1 LTKFP
6 EFRNFLASDLILT
19 NIATPGR
26 MPSETKRAVTIH
38 DVAKKAGVSFK
49 TVSRVLNNEANVS
62 VETQEKVR
70 KAISALQYSPSIA
83 ARVLAGSRSFLIGL
97 LYDTPSSYYTHS
109 VQMGALERCRE
120 AGFHLVL
127 EKCDSQARNAAAAIL
142 TTIRHTR
149 LDGVILTPPLSDNY
163 AIRESLVEQ
172 QILQVLISPPKL
184 DAALASVYM
193 NDRQAA
199 FDMTQHLIS
208 LGHKRIGFIKGLSR
222 HGAAM
227 LRQLGYQ
234 DALKSSGIK
243 PDEDMIKDGNFRFQ
257 SGADAAEQLLTQNEP
272 PTAIFASNDEMAAGA
287 VATAHRLG
295 LSIPRDLSVAGF
307 DDVPYASIT
316 WPALTTVHQPIVE
329 MGAAAADLLIAG
341 IQSKRHEPAE
351 RARSISFRHDLKI
364 RASTGPAPKH

>member
-1 LTKFP
+1 
-6 EFRNFLASDLILT
+6 
-19 NIATPGR
+19 
-26 MPSETKRAVTIH
+26 MPSKTKRAVTIH

-62 VETQEKVR
+62 AETQDKVR
-70 KAISALQYSPSIA
+70 KAIGALQYSPSIA

-127 EKCDSQARNAAAAIL
+127 EKCNSNARDVAATML
-142 TTIRHTR
+142 VNIRHTR
-149 LDGVILTPPLSDNY
+149 LDGVILTPPLSDNQ

-172 QILQVLISPPKL
+172 KIPHVLISPPGL
-184 DAALASVYM
+184 EPGVSSVYM
-193 NDRQAA
+193 DDRRAA
-199 FDMTQHLIS
+199 FDMTQYLIS
-208 LGHKRIGFIKGLSR
+208 LGHRRIGFITGLSR

-227 LRQLGYQ
+227 LRLLGYE
-234 DALKSSGIK
+234 DALKHSGIRL
-243 PDEDMIKDGNFRFQ
+243 DEALVKNGNFRFQ
-257 SGADAAEQLLTQNEP
+257 SGADAAEQLLRQKER
-272 PTAIFASNDEMAAGA
+272 PTAIFASNDEMGAGA

-295 LSIPRDLSVAGF
+295 ISIPRELSVVGF

-329 MGAAAADLLIAG
+329 MGAAAAGLLIAG
-341 IQSKRHEPAE
+341 LQSKKSDPAVP
-351 RARSISFRHDLKI
+351 APSISFQHEMKI
-364 RASTGPAPKH
+364 RGSTGPAP

>member
-1 LTKFP
+1 
-6 EFRNFLASDLILT
+6 
-19 NIATPGR
+19 

-62 VETQEKVR
+62 AETQEKVR

-83 ARVLAGSRSFLIGL
+83 ARVLAGSRSFLVGL

-127 EKCDSQARNAAAAIL
+127 EKCSSEAPDAAASIL
-142 TTIRHTR
+142 VSIKHTR
-149 LDGVILTPPLSDNY
+149 LDGVILTPPLSDNQ
-163 AIRESLVEQ
+163 AVRESLVEQ
-172 QILQVLISPPKL
+172 KIPHVLISPPKL
-184 DAALASVYM
+184 EPGVSSVTM
-193 NDRQAA
+193 DDRRAA
-199 FDMTQHLIS
+199 FDMTQYLIS
-208 LGHKRIGFIKGLSR
+208 LGHRRIGFIKGLSR

-227 LRQLGYQ
+227 LRLLGYE
-234 DALKSSGIK
+234 DALRSGGIEL
-243 PDEDMIKDGNFRFQ
+243 DEGLVKDGNFRFQ
-257 SGADAAEQLLTQNEP
+257 SGADAAEQLLRQKER
-272 PTAIFASNDEMAAGA
+272 PTAIFASNDEMGAGA

-295 LSIPRDLSVAGF
+295 ISIPRELSVVGF

-329 MGAAAADLLIAG
+329 MGAAAAGLLIAG
-341 IQSKRHEPAE
+341 IQSRKSDPDAAVPSMSFQHEM
-351 RARSISFRHDLKI
+351 KI
-364 RASTGPAPKH
+364 RGSTGPAP

>member
-1 LTKFP
+1 
-6 EFRNFLASDLILT
+6 
-19 NIATPGR
+19 

-62 VETQEKVR
+62 AETQDKVR

-109 VQMGALERCRE
+109 IQMGALERCRD

-127 EKCDSQARNAAAAIL
+127 EKCNSDARNVAAVTLVNIK
-142 TTIRHTR
+142 RTR
-149 LDGVILTPPLSDNY
+149 LDGVILTPPLSDNQ
-163 AIRESLVEQ
+163 AIRETLVEQ
-172 QILQVLISPPKL
+172 KIPHVLISPPRL
-184 DAALASVYM
+184 EPEISSVYM
-193 NDRQAA
+193 DDRRAA
-199 FDMTQHLIS
+199 FDMTQYLIS
-208 LGHKRIGFIKGLSR
+208 LGHRRIGFIKGLSR

-227 LRQLGYQ
+227 LRLLGYE
-234 DALKSSGIK
+234 DALRSSGIK
-243 PDEDMIKDGNFRFQ
+243 LDEALVKDGNFRFQ
-257 SGADAAEQLLTQNEP
+257 SGADAAEQLLRQKER
-272 PTAIFASNDEMAAGA
+272 PTAIFASNDEMGAGA

-295 LSIPRDLSVAGF
+295 ISIPRELSVVGF

-329 MGAAAADLLIAG
+329 MGAAAAGLLIGG
-341 IQSKRHEPAE
+341 IQSRKTDPAGL
-351 RARSISFRHDLKI
+351 APSISFQHEMKI
-364 RASTGPAPKH
+364 RGSTGPAP

>member
-1 LTKFP
+1 
-6 EFRNFLASDLILT
+6 
-19 NIATPGR
+19 

-62 VETQEKVR
+62 AETQDKVR

-109 VQMGALERCRE
+109 IQMGALERCRE

-127 EKCDSQARNAAAAIL
+127 EKCNSDARNVAAVTLVNIK
-142 TTIRHTR
+142 RTR
-149 LDGVILTPPLSDNY
+149 LDGVILTPPLSDNQ
-163 AIRESLVEQ
+163 AIRETLVEQ
-172 QILQVLISPPKL
+172 KIPHVLISPPKL
-184 DAALASVYM
+184 EPGISSVYM
-193 NDRQAA
+193 DDRQAA
-199 FDMTQHLIS
+199 FDMTQYLIS
-208 LGHKRIGFIKGLSR
+208 LGHRRIGFIKGLSR

-227 LRQLGYQ
+227 LRLLGYE
-234 DALKSSGIK
+234 DALRSSGIK
-243 PDEDMIKDGNFRFQ
+243 LDEALVKDGNFRFQ
-257 SGADAAEQLLTQNEP
+257 SGADAAEQLLRQKER
-272 PTAIFASNDEMAAGA
+272 PTAIFASNDEMGAGA

-295 LSIPRDLSVAGF
+295 VSIPRELSVVGF

-329 MGAAAADLLIAG
+329 MGAAAAGLLIGG
-341 IQSKRHEPAE
+341 IQSRKTDPAGL
-351 RARSISFRHDLKI
+351 APSISFQHEMKI
-364 RASTGPAPKH
+364 RGSTGPAP

>member
-1 LTKFP
+1 
-6 EFRNFLASDLILT
+6 
-19 NIATPGR
+19 

-62 VETQEKVR
+62 AETQEKVR

-83 ARVLAGSRSFLIGL
+83 ARVLAGSRSFLVGL

-127 EKCDSQARNAAAAIL
+127 EKCNSEARDAAATIL
-142 TTIRHTR
+142 VSIKHTR
-149 LDGVILTPPLSDNY
+149 LDGVILTPPLSDNQ
-163 AIRESLVEQ
+163 AVRESLVEQ
-172 QILQVLISPPKL
+172 KIPHVLISPPKL
-184 DAALASVYM
+184 EAGVSSVTM
-193 NDRQAA
+193 DDRRAA
-199 FDMTQHLIS
+199 FEMTQYLIS
-208 LGHKRIGFIKGLSR
+208 LGHRRIGFIKGLSR

-227 LRQLGYQ
+227 LRLLGYE
-234 DALKSSGIK
+234 DALRSGGIK
-243 PDEDMIKDGNFRFQ
+243 LDEELVKDGNFRFQ
-257 SGADAAEQLLTQNEP
+257 SGADAAEELLRRKER
-272 PTAIFASNDEMAAGA
+272 PTAIFASNDEMGAGA

-295 LSIPRDLSVAGF
+295 ISIPRELSVVGF

-329 MGAAAADLLIAG
+329 MGAAAAGLLIAG
-341 IQSKRHEPAE
+341 IQSRKSDPDGPAP
-351 RARSISFRHDLKI
+351 SISFQHEMKI
-364 RASTGPAPKH
+364 RGSTGPAP

>member
-1 LTKFP
+1 
-6 EFRNFLASDLILT
+6 
-19 NIATPGR
+19 

-62 VETQEKVR
+62 AETQDKVR

-109 VQMGALERCRE
+109 IQMGALERCCD

-127 EKCDSQARNAAAAIL
+127 EKCNSDARNVAAVTLVNIK
-142 TTIRHTR
+142 RTR
-149 LDGVILTPPLSDNY
+149 LDGVILTPPLSDNQ
-163 AIRESLVEQ
+163 AIRETLVEQ
-172 QILQVLISPPKL
+172 KIPHVLISPPKL
-184 DAALASVYM
+184 EPGISSVYM
-193 NDRQAA
+193 DDRQAA
-199 FDMTQHLIS
+199 FDMTQYLIS
-208 LGHKRIGFIKGLSR
+208 LGHRRIGFIKGLSR

-227 LRQLGYQ
+227 LRLLGYE
-234 DALKSSGIK
+234 DALRSSGIK
-243 PDEDMIKDGNFRFQ
+243 LDEALVKDGNFRFQ
-257 SGADAAEQLLTQNEP
+257 SGADAAEQLLRQKER
-272 PTAIFASNDEMAAGA
+272 PTAIFASNDEMGAGA

-295 LSIPRDLSVAGF
+295 ISIPRELSVVGF

-329 MGAAAADLLIAG
+329 MGAAAAGLLIGGLQSRKTDPAG
-341 IQSKRHEPAE
+341 PAP
-351 RARSISFRHDLKI
+351 SISFQHEMKI
-364 RASTGPAPKH
+364 RGSTGPAP

>member
-1 LTKFP
+1 
-6 EFRNFLASDLILT
+6 
-19 NIATPGR
+19 

-62 VETQEKVR
+62 AETQEKVR

-83 ARVLAGSRSFLIGL
+83 ARVLAGSRSFLVGL

-127 EKCDSQARNAAAAIL
+127 EKCSSEAPDAAASIL
-142 TTIRHTR
+142 VSIKHTR
-149 LDGVILTPPLSDNY
+149 LDGVILTPPLSDNQ
-163 AIRESLVEQ
+163 AVRESLVEQ
-172 QILQVLISPPKL
+172 KIPHVLISPPKL
-184 DAALASVYM
+184 EPGVSSVTM
-193 NDRQAA
+193 DDRRAA
-199 FDMTQHLIS
+199 FDMTQYLIS
-208 LGHKRIGFIKGLSR
+208 LGHRRIGFIKGLSR

-227 LRQLGYQ
+227 LRLLGYE
-234 DALKSSGIK
+234 DALRSGGIEL
-243 PDEDMIKDGNFRFQ
+243 DEDLVKDGNFRFQ
-257 SGADAAEQLLTQNEP
+257 SGADAAEQLLRQKER
-272 PTAIFASNDEMAAGA
+272 PTAIFASNDEMGAGA

-295 LSIPRDLSVAGF
+295 ISIPRELSVVGF

-329 MGAAAADLLIAG
+329 MGAAAAGLLIAG
-341 IQSKRHEPAE
+341 IQSRKSDPDVA
-351 RARSISFRHDLKI
+351 APSISFQHEMKI
-364 RASTGPAPKH
+364 RGSTGPAP

>member
-1 LTKFP
+1 
-6 EFRNFLASDLILT
+6 
-19 NIATPGR
+19 

-62 VETQEKVR
+62 VETQDKVR

-109 VQMGALERCRE
+109 IQMGALERCRD

-127 EKCDSQARNAAAAIL
+127 EKCNSDARNVAAVTLVNIK
-142 TTIRHTR
+142 RTR
-149 LDGVILTPPLSDNY
+149 LDGVILTPPLSDNQ
-163 AIRESLVEQ
+163 AIRETLVEQ
-172 QILQVLISPPKL
+172 KIPHVLISPPRL
-184 DAALASVYM
+184 EPEISSVYM
-193 NDRQAA
+193 DDRRAA
-199 FDMTQHLIS
+199 FDMTQYLIS
-208 LGHKRIGFIKGLSR
+208 LGHRRIGFIKGLSR

-227 LRQLGYQ
+227 LRLLGYE
-234 DALKSSGIK
+234 DALRSSGIK
-243 PDEDMIKDGNFRFQ
+243 LDEALVKDGNFRFQ
-257 SGADAAEQLLTQNEP
+257 SGADAAEQLLRQKER
-272 PTAIFASNDEMAAGA
+272 PTAIFASNDEMGAGA

-295 LSIPRDLSVAGF
+295 ISIPRELSVVGF

-329 MGAAAADLLIAG
+329 MGAAAAGLLIGG
-341 IQSKRHEPAE
+341 IQSRKTDPAGL
-351 RARSISFRHDLKI
+351 APSISFQHEMKI
-364 RASTGPAPKH
+364 RGSTGPAP